1 MIARTLRLESK
12 TVVLMDTVAYLGA
25 DHAGSVV
32 VTGSHGG
39 LLSARSAIQ
48 HPPALVVFHDAG
60 VGKDAAGTAG
70 LDLLAQ
76 FGIPAVT
83 VSSESAR
90 IGDAEDTFEH
100 GRVSFVNAPAAELG
114 CEPGRL
120 VKETIA
126 GLPTEPSP

>member
-1 MIARTLRLESK
+1 MIARTLHLQSK
-12 TVVLMDTVAYLGA
+12 TVVLMDTVAYLEA

-39 LLSARSAIQ
+39 LLPARTAIQ

-100 GRVSFVNAPAAELG
+100 GRISFVNLPAEELG

-126 GLPTEPSP
+126 ALPTESSS